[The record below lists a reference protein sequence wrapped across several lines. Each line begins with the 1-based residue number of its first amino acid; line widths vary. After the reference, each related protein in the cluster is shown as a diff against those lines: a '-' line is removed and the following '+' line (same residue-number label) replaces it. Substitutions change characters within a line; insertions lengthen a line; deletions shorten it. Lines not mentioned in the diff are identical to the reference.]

1 MSSTEPSPR
10 DRLVLD
16 THVWLWAS
24 GELGGTGLLSPE
36 VLARIEAAAGRRC
49 LYASAASVWELAWKV
64 ARGRMRV
71 SIELERWL
79 RDQRRAPGIRI
90 LPIDAPLAL
99 AATRLPP
106 WPAPG
111 APDGQ
116 ERRDPADRFIVA
128 TARRLAATLLTRDQ
142 AILAYAAAGNVR
154 ALAV

>member
-1 MSSTEPSPR
+1 MSSTEVPAR

-24 GELGGTGLLSPE
+24 GELGGTGLLAPE
-36 VLARIEAAAGRRC
+36 ALARIEAAAGGRS

-64 ARGRMRV
+64 ERGRIRV

-79 RDQRRAPGIRI
+79 RGQRRAPGIRI
-90 LPIDAPLAL
+90 LSIDAPLAL

-106 WPAPG
+106 WPARG
-111 APDGQ
+111 APEGQ
-116 ERRDPADRFIVA
+116 EHRDPADRFIVA
-128 TARRLAATLLTRDQ
+128 TARRLDATLLTRDQ
-142 AILAYAAAGNVR
+142 AILSYASAGHVR